1 MINEICFS
9 DIILE
14 SATEIFETMAFMS
27 VEKASEPKQNIDGD
41 SLLASI
47 TFKGALE
54 GCLSICSGMPCTK
67 AIAINMLGTE
77 SEEEIQPKDIADAL
91 GEMANMIMG
100 GVKSRVLESIGA
112 IDISIPT
119 VVHGNDLTNNFGRKN
134 KILVEVMIDDN
145 YPARF
150 SMWYR
155 EASDKLRTN
164 PPE

>member
-9 DIILE
+9 DILLE

-27 VEKASEPKQNIDGD
+27 VEKASEPKHSIDGD

-54 GCLSICSGMPCTK
+54 GCLAICCGLSCAR
-67 AIAINMLGTE
+67 AIAINMLGE
-77 SEEEIQPKDIADAL
+77 GSEEEIKPKDIADAL
-91 GEMANMIMG
+91 GEMANIVIG
-100 GVKSRVLESIGA
+100 GVKSRALESIGTL
-112 IDISIPT
+112 DISIPT
-119 VVHGNDLTNNFGRKN
+119 VVHGNDLMNNFGRKN

-155 EASDKLRTN
+155 EASDKLRRN
-164 PPE
+164 RPE